1 MKGMLFS
8 IALRN
13 VLRHGS
19 RTLITAI
26 VMTVG
31 IGMFIFF
38 DSILAGMD
46 RMTIDSMADYTES
59 SLSVMTREYKKDIR
73 ALPLRLGFE
82 EPELAAKN
90 LLASLP
96 HALAITPRTNFLGFA
111 SNRIDSLPVIG
122 TVVNPGTDPT
132 VFKISRGIAK
142 GRWLSVSDAP
152 KDGSTG
158 NEIVIG
164 KGLAA
169 DLGLGVGDWL
179 VLSADTI
186 YETRNADEFQIVGIL
201 DVPAPEVTKSG
212 LFMEY
217 GSAKNFLG
225 DQLPVTELDIALPRN
240 PALDADLKASVEAA
254 AIVSATFPKLTS
266 TPIAEAANDYLA
278 MRNMK
283 SKYSYMIILV
293 VLLIA
298 GVGIVNTILMSVY
311 SRIKEIGV
319 LRAYG
324 MEKKQIKRLFSIEG
338 VIIGFIGS
346 LGGALLGSALVWWG
360 STAGIPLDA
369 MMGKLDLGNMPLVGT
384 LRGEWH
390 PAMILFGAVFGIAAS
405 WVAARIPAKKASKIE
420 VTDAL
425 RFV

>member
-13 VLRHGS
+13 VMRHGS
-19 RTLITAI
+19 RTLITAL
-26 VMTVG
+26 VMTAG

-46 RMTIDSMADYTES
+46 RMTIDSMVDYTKS
-59 SLSVMTREYKKDIR
+59 SLSVMTRDYRENIR
-73 ALPLRLGFE
+73 ALPLDHGIQAEAAVAERLRKAIPQATG
-82 EPELAAKN
+82 
-90 LLASLP
+90 
-96 HALAITPRTNFLGFA
+96 ITPRTSFLGFA
-111 SNRIDSLPVIG
+111 SNRIDSLPVVG
-122 TVVNPGTDPT
+122 TVVDAAADSS
-132 VFKISRGIAK
+132 VYKISDGVAE
-142 GRWLSVSDAP
+142 GTWLT
-152 KDGSTG
+152 GSG
-158 NEIVIG
+158 NEIVVG
-164 KGLAA
+164 RGLAL

-186 YETRNADEFQIVGIL
+186 YETRNADEFRIAGIL
-201 DVPAPEVTKSG
+201 DVPAPEVMKSG
-212 LFMEY
+212 LFM
-217 GSAKNFLG
+217 AFPTARNFLG
-225 DQLPVTELDIALPRN
+225 EELQASELGMALPRFST
-240 PALDADLKASVEAA
+240 LDKDLKASAEAA
-254 AIVSATFPKLTS
+254 AVVAAEFPGFS
-266 TPIAEAANDYLA
+266 SIPIAEAANDYLA

-298 GVGIVNTILMSVY
+298 GVGIVNTILMSIY

-324 MEKKQIKRLFSIEG
+324 MESRQIHRLFAIEG
-338 VIIGFIGS
+338 VLIGIVGS

-369 MMGKLDLGNMPLVGT
+369 LMGKMDLGSIPLAGT

-390 PAMILFGAVFGIAAS
+390 PGTILFGVGFGIAAS
-405 WVAARIPAKKASKIE
+405 WIAARIPARKASRIE

>member
-13 VLRHGS
+13 VIRHGS
-19 RTLITAI
+19 RTLITAL
-26 VMTVG
+26 VMTAG

-46 RMTIDSMADYTES
+46 RMTIDSMMDYTES
-59 SLSVMTREYKKDIR
+59 SLSVMTKEYKADIR
-73 ALPLRLGFE
+73 ALPLDKAIE
-82 EPELAAKN
+82 
-90 LLASLP
+90 ASGEITDGLRTALP
-96 HALAITPRTNFLGFA
+96 TLTGITPRTNFLGYA
-111 SNRIDSLPVIG
+111 SNRIDSLPVIA
-122 TVVNPGTDPT
+122 TAVDAGTDGE
-132 VFKISRGIAK
+132 VFKISAGVAT
-142 GRWLSVSDAP
+142 GTWLT
-152 KDGSTG
+152 GSG
-158 NEIVIG
+158 NEIVVG

-169 DLGLGVGDWL
+169 DLGIVVDDWL
-179 VLSADTI
+179 VLSADTV
-186 YETRNADEFQIVGIL
+186 YETRNADEFRIAGIL
-201 DVPAPEVTKSG
+201 DIPSPEIMKSG
-212 LFMEY
+212 LYMDF
-217 GSAKNFLG
+217 GTARNFLG
-225 DQLPVTELDIALPRN
+225 EGLGVNELYVSLPRN
-240 PALDADLKASVEAA
+240 STLDKDLAISKEAA
-254 AIVSATFPKLTS
+254 SIVESGFPGLTS

-298 GVGIVNTILMSVY
+298 GVGIVNTILMSIY

-324 MEKKQIKRLFSIEG
+324 LEKRQIYRLFAIEG
-338 VIIGFIGS
+338 VLIGVVGS

-369 MMGKLDLGNMPLVGT
+369 MIGKMDLGSIPLAGT

-390 PAMILFGAVFGIAAS
+390 PATILFGVCFGIVAS
-405 WVAARIPAKKASKIE
+405 WIAARIPARKASKIE

>member
-19 RTLITAI
+19 RTLITAL
-26 VMTVG
+26 VMTAG

-46 RMTIDSMADYTES
+46 RMTIDSMVDYTES
-59 SLSVMTREYKKDIR
+59 SLSVMTKEYKKDIR
-73 ALPLRLGFE
+73 ALPLNLGIE
-82 EPELAAKN
+82 NPEATAGKLLAA
-90 LLASLP
+90 LP
-96 HALAITPRTNFLGFA
+96 DALAIAPRTNFLGFA
-111 SNRIDSLPVIG
+111 SNRIDSLPVVG
-122 TVVNPGTDPT
+122 TVVDPAQDAA
-132 VFKISRGIAK
+132 VFKISKGIIK
-142 GRWLSVSDAP
+142 GTWLSDHASDKAAP
-152 KDGSTG
+152 AGTT
-158 NEIVIG
+158 IVVG

-169 DLGLGVGDWL
+169 DLGLDVGDWL

-186 YETRNADEFQIVGIL
+186 YDTRNADEFQVIGIL
-201 DVPAPEVTKSG
+201 DVPAPEVVKSG
-212 LFMEY
+212 LFMDY
-217 GSAKNFLG
+217 PTARNFLG
-225 DQLPVTELDIALPRN
+225 EELPVTEMDIAMTRSPTLEQ
-240 PALDADLKASVEAA
+240 DLKSSVEAA
-254 AIVSATFPKLTS
+254 ALVSSSFPALTS

-324 MEKKQIKRLFSIEG
+324 MEKKQIKRLFAIEG
-338 VIIGFIGS
+338 VLIGVVGS
-346 LGGALLGSALVWWG
+346 LGGALLGCALVWWG

-369 MMGKLDLGNMPLVGT
+369 MMGKVDLGSMPLAGT

-390 PAMILFGAVFGIAAS
+390 PAMILFGVAFGIVAS
-405 WVAARIPAKKASKIE
+405 WIAARIPAKKASKIE